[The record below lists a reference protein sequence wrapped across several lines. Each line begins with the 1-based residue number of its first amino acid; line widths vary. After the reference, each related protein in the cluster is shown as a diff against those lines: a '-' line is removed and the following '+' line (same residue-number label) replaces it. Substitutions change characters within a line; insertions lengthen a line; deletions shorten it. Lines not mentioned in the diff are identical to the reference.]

1 MNLIQIISIIGA
13 VLGSGV
19 VVEVV
24 RSIFNKKKI
33 QADAA
38 STTVVTILEWATK
51 LSARIDILESQLIVK
66 DKQIDDLIDRLHK
79 QDLLIQELQKK

>member
-66 DKQIDDLIDRLHK
+66 DKQIDDLIAQLHK

>member
-66 DKQIDDLIDRLHK
+66 DKQIDDLIEQLHK

>member
-1 MNLIQIISIIGA
+1 MLSIISIIGA

-19 VVEVV
+19 VIEIARAV
-24 RSIFNKKKI
+24 FNKKKI

-51 LSARIDILESQLIVK
+51 LSARIDVLEGQLLEKDVQIDQLIT
-66 DKQIDDLIDRLHK
+66 QLHK
-79 QDLLIQELQKK
+79 QDLLIQELREKGK